1 MKARALLPLVSTLV
15 VAAMPVVAQAQASVA
30 QVFNGEMLG
39 TNLKYFESLAGVA
52 RTSFGD
58 THTYKVQGC
67 EITADATGGTVHQLR
82 LALSPACKADLSSF
96 IGDFA
101 PPANQP
107 LTFAALHQSTGG
119 PLEFYA
125 DCLEMCGNAY
135 DPSVYALWEGPR
147 AIGFTQVL
155 VEAMLTDDAAI
166 DAAGKWSTE
175 MKKHKGEDFVIDN
188 QYNCERSFDP
198 IALQSFKPVAIT
210 AVTIGTQLSKPG
222 C

>member
-1 MKARALLPLVSTLV
+1 MKARALLPLVSAL
-15 VAAMPVVAQAQASVA
+15 ALAGLPVLAQAQATVT

-39 TNLKYFESLAGVA
+39 TNLKYFESVAGVA

-101 PPANQP
+101 PSANQP

-147 AIGFTQVL
+147 AIGFTQVK

-166 DAAGKWSTE
+166 DAASKWSAE
-175 MKKHKGEDFVIDN
+175 MKKHKGEEFVVDN
-188 QYNCERSFDP
+188 KYNCDRSFDP

-210 AVTIGTQLSKPG
+210 AVTIGTELSKPG

>member
-1 MKARALLPLVSTLV
+1 
-15 VAAMPVVAQAQASVA
+15 
-30 QVFNGEMLG
+30 
-39 TNLKYFESLAGVA
+39 
-52 RTSFGD
+52 
-58 THTYKVQGC
+58 
-67 EITADATGGTVHQLR
+67 
-82 LALSPACKADLSSF
+82 
-96 IGDFA
+96 
-101 PPANQP
+101 
-107 LTFAALHQSTGG
+107 
-119 PLEFYA
+119 
-125 DCLEMCGNAY
+125 MCGNAY

-188 QYNCERSFDP
+188 KYNCERSFDP